1 MNGDLSIFNNPTWSL
16 WKFKVKVQLQLK
28 RNLDDDENE
37 SNGNCYNICSVADQI
52 MACMSL
58 LHIAILCH
66 DIDQLS
72 QILNLLETR
81 VWMADPVFLIIPKKF
96 KNVVIAE
103 EDAWINGATCYHLAA
118 RFNPNGLHLLLSQL
132 EENSDTFLEI
142 YKNGKTSP
150 LHVAASNTD
159 ELAVL

>member
-1 MNGDLSIFNNPTWSL
+1 
-16 WKFKVKVQLQLK
+16 
-28 RNLDDDENE
+28 
-37 SNGNCYNICSVADQI
+37 
-52 MACMSL
+52 
-58 LHIAILCH
+58 
-66 DIDQLS
+66 
-72 QILNLLETR
+72 
-81 VWMADPVFLIIPKKF
+81 MADPVFLIIPKKF

-103 EDAWINGATCYHLAA
+103 EDTWINGATCYHLAA